1 MAETEQGNE
10 PAVATSIPFK
20 DDYRC
25 GEERGP
31 APKFSCDFEETPDG
45 EYIWNASRALLWYLQ
60 APETHPSLRGKRV
73 LELGSGLGH
82 LGYGIARLGAHV
94 TCTEQAKGV
103 PILEASLAELQ
114 KQHGAVGVGG
124 AADIEVAPSESG
136 VPMGSL
142 RCLEL
147 EWGEQ
152 GVAGCPL
159 AAENASFDFIIS
171 SELVYLEET
180 HDLLVWTLQRFC
192 APHTVVYSVFINRPF
207 SWAFFAKMHD
217 TNLFEVEQLEE
228 DVFNPCGLE
237 ECYAHRVTRKP
248 ISAE

>member
-45 EYIWNASRALLWYLQ
+45 EYIWNASRALLW
-60 APETHPSLRGKRV
+60 
-73 LELGSGLGH
+73 
-82 LGYGIARLGAHV
+82 
-94 TCTEQAKGV
+94 
-103 PILEASLAELQ
+103 
-114 KQHGAVGVGG
+114 
-124 AADIEVAPSESG
+124 
-136 VPMGSL
+136 
-142 RCLEL
+142 
-147 EWGEQ
+147 
-152 GVAGCPL
+152 
-159 AAENASFDFIIS
+159 
-171 SELVYLEET
+171 
-180 HDLLVWTLQRFC
+180 
-192 APHTVVYSVFINRPF
+192 PF